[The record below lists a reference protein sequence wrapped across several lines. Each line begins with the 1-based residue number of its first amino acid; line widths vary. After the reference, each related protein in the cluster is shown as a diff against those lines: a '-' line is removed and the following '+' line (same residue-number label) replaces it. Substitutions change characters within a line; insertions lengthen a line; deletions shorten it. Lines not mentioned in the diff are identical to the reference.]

1 MNIYTFQ
8 KPPHYVVSSRGL
20 MIFCCLFFLFFFFF
34 IPSFFTFCFYF
45 WVSNSSVS
53 EECLQG
59 EGITQIWL
67 CQQKAVQHGV
77 LHELRGSS
85 TISFFFFFMKIDSCF
100 KQSILTKDHKF
111 LLTAPYPALP
121 PRSTAP
127 QLLFSKEQV
136 SKR

>member
-85 TISFFFFFMKIDSCF
+85 TISFFFFYENRFLF
-100 KQSILTKDHKF
+100 QTKHPDQRPQIP
-111 LLTAPYPALP
+111 PYCTLP
-121 PRSTAP
+121 CTAP
-127 QLLFSKEQV
+127 QIHCPSASLQ
-136 SKR
+136 